1 MKYCTECG
9 EAINI
14 TDKFCS
20 YCGGPVANHDISNQ
34 SNLDKPTKVKVDK
47 TPIKSNEDSTVH
59 IDEDGIPF
67 NSKDAA
73 KTFESD
79 LINEDVSSKNH
90 KVTQSNH
97 IKFEIKQFIWLI
109 ILLVSMLILI
119 SKAQN
124 IPNLNP
130 NTTTL
135 NFLEY
140 ALGQIAG
147 MVVADGLIVTAIVGA
162 VSIKFGEKKWQWYDW
177 LNMLA
182 YITLTIQLL
191 GSFL

>member
-20 YCGGPVANHDISNQ
+20 YCGSPAANHDISNQ

-73 KTFESD
+73 KTFELD
-79 LINEDVSSKNH
+79 WLNEDGSSKNH
-90 KVTQSNH
+90 KVRQLQHNE
-97 IKFEIKQFIWLI
+97 FEIPQFIWLI
-109 ILLVSMLILI
+109 ILVVFTLLIA
-119 SKAQN
+119 SQN
-124 IPNLNP
+124 QYNFGY
-130 NTTTL
+130 TL
-135 NFLEY
+135 GSIF
-140 ALGQIAG
+140 G
-147 MVVADGLIVTAIVGA
+147 MVIMDGLFIA
-162 VSIKFGEKKWQWYDW
+162 VPIGIFMVASGLEKYHWYHW

-182 YITLTIQLL
+182 YATVFARLFFNF
-191 GSFL
+191 S

>member
-1 MKYCTECG
+1 MKYCTKCG
-9 EAINI
+9 SQVSES
-14 TDKFCS
+14 DKFCS
-20 YCGGPVANHDISNQ
+20 DCGMSNDQ
-34 SNLDKPTKVKVDK
+34 SSNSDTIKADLKVELVNTSPNKD
-47 TPIKSNEDSTVH
+47 D
-59 IDEDGIPF
+59 IPF
-67 NSKDAA
+67 NLKNAS

-90 KVTQSNH
+90 KVRQSNH

-147 MVVADGLIVTAIVGA
+147 MVVKDGLFIA
-162 VSIKFGEKKWQWYDW
+162 VPIGIFMVASGLEKYHWYHW

-182 YITLTIQLL
+182 YATVFARLFFGFLNTL
-191 GSFL
+191 

>member
-1 MKYCTECG
+1 MKYCTKCG
-9 EAINI
+9 SQVGDS
-14 TDKFCS
+14 DKFCS
-20 YCGGPVANHDISNQ
+20 DCGQPIDQSSN
-34 SNLDKPTKVKVDK
+34 NVTIKADLKVEQVNTSPNKD
-47 TPIKSNEDSTVH
+47 D
-59 IDEDGIPF
+59 IPF
-67 NSKDAA
+67 NLKDAS

-90 KVTQSNH
+90 KVRQSNH

-147 MVVADGLIVTAIVGA
+147 MVVKDGLIVAAIVGA

-182 YITLTIQLL
+182 YATIFSRLFFGFLNTL
-191 GSFL
+191 